1 MAALEFSQGDHE
13 KVSASVAAAEAKSD
27 GEIVTI
33 IAPRSDAYHDV
44 GLHYALAAALSL
56 LAAVAAFPAAFADAA
71 RGLLGGWDHHVETPL
86 LLTLL
91 LGGQIALF
99 LLVRYALAWMPL
111 RIALTPRA
119 TRARRVRRQ
128 AIAMFRAAAQGRT
141 RGRTAILLYLSLA
154 EQRAEIVADESIA
167 ARVPAERWGDAM
179 ALLVAQVRAGQP
191 AQGIVEAVEVIGGIL
206 AEQLPRSA
214 DNPNELPDRL
224 IEL

>member
-1 MAALEFSQGDHE
+1 MAALEFSQGDHDN
-13 KVSASVAAAEAKSD
+13 VSAAVAAAEAKSD

-71 RGLLGGWDHHVETPL
+71 RSLLGGWDHHVETPL

-154 EQRAEIVADESIA
+154 EHRAEIVADESIA
-167 ARVPAERWGDAM
+167 ARVPPERWGDAM
-179 ALLVAQVRAGQP
+179 ALLIAQVRAGQP
-191 AQGIVEAVEVIGGIL
+191 AQGIVAAVEVIGGVL